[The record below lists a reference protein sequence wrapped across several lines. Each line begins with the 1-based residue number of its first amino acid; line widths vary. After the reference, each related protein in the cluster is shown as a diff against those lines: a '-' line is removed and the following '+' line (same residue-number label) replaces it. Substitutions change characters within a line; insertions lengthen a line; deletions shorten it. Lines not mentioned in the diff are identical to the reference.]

1 MFMAMKR
8 ITVTPEKL
16 VTSLIVWLR
25 IAPKRIWRKSEAFE
39 RRKAEKRHTL
49 EEAPDPCSELAGY
62 LAERFEQSGWE
73 VSHPEASNH
82 G

>member
-1 MFMAMKR
+1 MFIPMRR

-25 IAPKRIWRKSEAFE
+25 IAPKRIWRKSEEYE
-39 RRKAEKRHTL
+39 RRRAEKRHSSA
-49 EEAPDPCSELAGY
+49 EAPDPHGELADY
-62 LAERFEQSGWE
+62 LAERFQQSGWE
-73 VSHPEASNH
+73 VTHPEARNH